1 MSFLL
6 WRDAYEEGF
15 CKVNA
20 PQGIERLFEL
30 SRGVSRAAGFPDD
43 AYCEMD
49 ADYPKD
55 IQLSDNLYGTSYAI
69 VSLRLRQELEKA
81 GVANVE
87 FLPIK
92 ILNHK
97 GRVASKDYFLMNPL
111 TVCDCI
117 DVDKSGVKWNAI
129 AKDKI
134 SRCAGLVLR
143 ADQVPPDCRM
153 FRPKFWT
160 NLILVRTELADQL
173 SAAGL
178 LGLVF
183 RKPQTYKGIG

>member
-15 CKVNA
+15 CKINA
-20 PQGIERLFEL
+20 PQGVEKVFQLNK
-30 SRGVSRAAGFPDD
+30 GMSRAEGWPED
-43 AYCEMD
+43 AYCEMS
-49 ADYPKD
+49 ANYPKD
-55 IQLSDNLYGTSYAI
+55 IQLNDNLYGTNYTV
-69 VSLRLRQELEKA
+69 VSLRLRQEVEKA
-81 GVANVE
+81 AVANVE

-97 GRVASKDYFLMNPL
+97 KRVASKDYFLMNPL

-117 DVDKSGVKWNAI
+117 DVKKSGVVWNAI
-129 AKDKI
+129 AKDLI
-134 SRCAGLVLR
+134 SRCNSLVLR
-143 ADQVPPDCRM
+143 DDQVPADCKM

-160 NLILVRTELADQL
+160 SLILVRTELADQL

-178 LGLVF
+178 VGLVL
-183 RKPQTYKGIG
+183 RKPASYKGIG